1 MKELTNLL
9 KNVSNSYDSFVSSV
23 LTYAGKKKTRL
34 EVVKKYLIEHPT
46 ANTSDILEFV
56 SNLDDFYVDT
66 VYSEAQI
73 HSA

>member
-23 LTYAGKKKTRL
+23 LTYAGKKKSRL
-34 EVVKKYLIEHPT
+34 EVVKKFVIEHPT
-46 ANTSDILEFV
+46 ANTSDILEFI
-56 SNLDDFYVDT
+56 SNLDDFYEDAI
-66 VYSEAQI
+66 YAEAQS